1 MVSVNDKR
9 SAAIQPIPLFLHIP
23 KCGGTTITHVI
34 YQQCHSASREPRRSK
49 YWHRGVYFYPAGLFS
64 KPSAPSNPEVARMLS
79 RADLRAVVGHFA
91 FGIHQHVPAPSLY
104 VTALR
109 NPVSRILS
117 LYDELRVH
125 NHLDMT
131 LEQFVLNPP
140 YNIHNDQTRR
150 IAGSAALENE
160 KKEDIFQIAMK
171 NLKHHFA
178 VVGLTEKMDETICLM
193 KQSFGWQGHHLYY
206 PKNVTIDRTDRQAI
220 SSELIQVIAEQNEL
234 DIRLYSWAE
243 QLLKQVVEEK
253 GTDFQ
258 SELQSY
264 KDSIKKFVE
273 QAEEGSMDSTESKKV
288 HQVVLEMIQAQK
300 LR

>member
-1 MVSVNDKR
+1 VNDKP

-23 KCGGTTITHVI
+23 KCGGSTIAHVI
-34 YQQCHSASREPRRSK
+34 YQQCHSASREHKRSK

-64 KPSAPSNPEVARMLS
+64 RPSAPSNPEVAGMLS
-79 RADLRAVVGHFA
+79 RSDLRAVVGHFS

-117 LYDELRVH
+117 LYDELRLQKH
-125 NHLDMT
+125 IEMPLD
-131 LEQFVLNPP
+131 QFVLNPP

-150 IAGSAALENE
+150 IAGLVESEE
-160 KKEDIFQIAMK
+160 EEGIFQIAMK
-171 NLKHHFA
+171 NLKSHFA

-193 KQSFGWQGHHLYY
+193 KQSFGWQRHHLYY
-206 PKNVTIDRTDRQAI
+206 PKNVTIDRTDRRAI
-220 SSELIQVIAEQNEL
+220 SSELIQVIVERNDL
-234 DIRLYSWAE
+234 DIRLYTWAGQFLE
-243 QLLKQVVEEK
+243 QVVEEQ
-253 GTDFQ
+253 GADFQ
-258 SELQSY
+258 SELESY

-273 QAEEGSMDSTESKKV
+273 QAKEDSMDSMESKKV

>member
-1 MVSVNDKR
+1 VNDKR

-23 KCGGTTITHVI
+23 KCGGSTITQVI
-34 YQQCHSASREPRRSK
+34 YQQCCSTSRDRNRNK

-64 KPSAPSNPEVARMLS
+64 KPSAPSKPEVARMLS
-79 RADLRAVVGHFA
+79 RADLRAVVGHFS
-91 FGIHQHVPAPSLY
+91 FGNHQYVPVPSLY

-117 LYDELRVH
+117 LYDELRLH
-125 NHLDMT
+125 NHIEMT

-150 IAGSAALENE
+150 IAGSGGAENE
-160 KKEDIFQIAMK
+160 EKEGVLQIAMK

-193 KQSFGWQGHHLYY
+193 KQSFGWQRHHLYY
-206 PKNVTIDRTDRQAI
+206 PKNVTIDRTDRRAI
-220 SSELIQVIAEQNEL
+220 SSELMKVIVERNDL

-243 QLLKQVVEEK
+243 QLLEQVVEEK
-253 GTDFQ
+253 GADFQ

-273 QAEEGSMDSTESKKV
+273 QAKEGSMDSTESKKV